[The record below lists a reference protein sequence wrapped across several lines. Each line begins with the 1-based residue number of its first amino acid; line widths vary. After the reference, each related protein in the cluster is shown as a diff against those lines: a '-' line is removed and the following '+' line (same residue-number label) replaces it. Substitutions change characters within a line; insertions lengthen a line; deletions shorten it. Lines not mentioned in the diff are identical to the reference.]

1 MNLILQSDEGEFV
14 RVALSGEVLQ
24 RYTLTREDMLSGV
37 VGANCYQRRVL
48 LDLSGVKTI
57 DSGGVGWLLGCQ
69 KRFRAAGGAM
79 VLHSL
84 SPLAREIL
92 GILKMHLVFQMAED
106 EPAAQI
112 ALQHPPVTRSRPR
125 SRAHSH

>member
-1 MNLILQSDEGEFV
+1 VNLILQSDDGEFV

-24 RYTLTREDMLSGV
+24 RYTLTREDILSGV

-92 GILKMHLVFQMAED
+92 DILKMYLVFQMAED
-106 EPAAQI
+106 ESAARSLTSTPAA
-112 ALQHPPVTRSRPR
+112 APR
-125 SRAHSH
+125 G

>member
-1 MNLILQSDEGEFV
+1 VNLNLQSDEGEFV

-24 RYTLTREDMLSGV
+24 RYTLTREDLLSSV

-48 LDLSGVKTI
+48 LDLSGVRTI

-69 KRFRAAGGAM
+69 KRFRTGGGAM

-106 EPAAQI
+106 ESAAR
-112 ALQHPPVTRSRPR
+112 ALCAPPVETSPR
-125 SRAHSH
+125 TP